1 MKANG
6 APDPE
11 EIRAAAAGYADPAHM
26 PAPLKD
32 EPASTAQPSIA
43 ELAARVEHDRRELA
57 AVAAE
62 LAAKADVK
70 ARLSAKMRTVSRV
83 DLALAAVAIAG
94 IVVAAVFWRRHR
106 AAA

>member
-26 PAPLKD
+26 PAPLK
-32 EPASTAQPSIA
+32 EPAPAAQPSIA

-83 DLALAAVAIAG
+83 DLVLAAVAVAG
-94 IVVAAVFWRRHR
+94 IVVAAAFWRRHR